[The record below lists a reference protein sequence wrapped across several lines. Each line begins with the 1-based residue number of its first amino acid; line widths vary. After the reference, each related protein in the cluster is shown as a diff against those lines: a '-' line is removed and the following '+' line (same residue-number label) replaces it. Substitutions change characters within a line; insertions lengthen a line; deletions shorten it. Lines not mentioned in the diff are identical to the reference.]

1 MLVDSFGRVHNYL
14 RISVTDRC
22 NFKCL
27 YCNPFFIYKNKKEL
41 LSFEQ
46 IYRIAKI
53 LVNNGVE
60 KIRITGGEPF
70 VRKGLINF
78 LYKLSDLKIKEL
90 NISTNGYLLDNHLDS
105 LIKIPKIKKINIS
118 LDTFDSNKFE
128 FISRVKKDYLYKVIE
143 NIKEASKFFEVKLNA
158 VMMKGIN
165 DDEIFDF
172 IDFAYRQKLVVRFI
186 ELMPMKGNNYSE
198 ETFISYREIMERIGE
213 RYTLL
218 KIPDPPNSTSKNYE
232 IYEKGKF
239 LCKIGFIT
247 SISEPFCFSCN
258 RLRLTATGNFKPC
271 LFSNLEINM
280 KKFLHLPDE
289 EILKIILNSL
299 KLKKLIGVQET
310 ENYMVEMGG

>member
-53 LVNNGVE
+53 LVNNTVE

-70 VRKGLINF
+70 VRKGLIDF
-78 LYKLSDLKIKEL
+78 LYKLNDLRIKEL

-118 LDTFDSNKFE
+118 LDTFEPTKFE

-143 NIKEASKFFEVKLNA
+143 NIKEASKFFEVKLNT

-186 ELMPMKGNNYSE
+186 ELMPMRGNNYSE

-232 IYEKGKF
+232 VYEKGKL

-247 SISEPFCFSCN
+247 SISKPFCFSCN

-271 LFSNLEINM
+271 LFSNLEINI

-310 ENYMVEMGG
+310 GNYMVEMGG